1 MAFHVDG
8 RLAARVDYVGRKN
21 VHLRSGRYLPRYAP
35 SAPVLSRIDAP
46 VDVLIVNFR
55 TPELTLLAVAE
66 LAGPQVSFWVRDN
79 SGDIEPQSL
88 VAASGHSPSRL
99 LGDGRNTLYAAG
111 NNEIYRLGHAPY
123 VLLLNPDVLL
133 SRSGLGEMLDALGA
147 DNALWA
153 VAPRLLN
160 SDGSPQEYYRRF
172 PTLLTVLCD
181 RVPQLRRVFPGRWRQ
196 HVYAGE
202 SFAERRSI
210 ESPPGACLLLDRHQ
224 VGPEL
229 FDERLS
235 LFYNDTDLC
244 LRMSQRGGRL
254 DLVPTALAEHIL
266 GASLSRARARDKY
279 FVARLYDAN
288 CLAYVRKNLAGW
300 PLVLAV
306 IMARRLAE
314 GVLRILAQL
323 RFRAPGR

>member
-1 MAFHVDG
+1 ML
-8 RLAARVDYVGRKN
+8 LANRASPPVTVGSW
-21 VHLRSGRYLPRYAP
+21 V
-35 SAPVLSRIDAP
+35 VTTM
-46 VDVLIVNFR
+46 VDVLIVNYQ
-55 TPELTLLAVAE
+55 TPELTVQAVAE

-79 SGDIEPQSL
+79 SDDVEPQALAS
-88 VAASGHSPSRL
+88 ASGQSPHRL
-99 LGDGRNTLYAAG
+99 LRDGRNTLYAAG
-111 NNEIYRLGHAPY
+111 NNEIYRLGDAPY

-133 SRSGLGEMLDALGA
+133 SRAALGELVDALLA
-147 DNALWA
+147 DTDLWA

-181 RVPQLRRVFPGRWRQ
+181 RVPHLRRVFPGRWRR

-202 SFAERRSI
+202 SFTRRRSL

-254 DLVPTALAEHIL
+254 DLVPTAPAEHIR
-266 GASLSRARARDKY
+266 GASLTRARERDGY
-279 FVARLYDAN
+279 VVARLYDAN
-288 CLAYVRKNLAGW
+288 CLAYTRKNLTGW

-306 IMARRLAE
+306 ILARRLAE
-314 GVLRILAQL
+314 GVLRL
-323 RFRAPGR
+323 RARVRVRASGQ